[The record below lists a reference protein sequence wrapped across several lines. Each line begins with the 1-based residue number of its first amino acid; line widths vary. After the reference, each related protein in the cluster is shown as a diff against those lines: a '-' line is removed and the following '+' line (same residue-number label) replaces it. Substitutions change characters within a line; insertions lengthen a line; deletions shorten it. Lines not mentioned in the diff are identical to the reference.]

1 MPEEE
6 DYTVYCSPSE
16 VWEGQLSLWEEEE
29 EEEEAYLGYVGKIL
43 KQVSWGSPDGS
54 LEWPRPV
61 SCEWPWVCS

>member
-29 EEEEAYLGYVGKIL
+29 EEEGGLSWLRGENPKASELGL
-43 KQVSWGSPDGS
+43 S
-54 LEWPRPV
+54 
-61 SCEWPWVCS
+61 